1 VSTAADCH
9 VLGFAPLAGGAAS
22 ITFVVRSD
30 SPPRLLLGDTLAA
43 RMCELIN
50 GAGTTTCSQITVS
63 HQTIVQALSTVF
75 GTRSVL
81 LDWHMYT
88 AGWGLSSQFDQ
99 LFALYNTAFSSSG
112 CVSTQHTV
120 SFGQDYIYFCNANY
134 DAATNAM
141 EFANSY
147 SVAVQQAQV
156 AMDIFGSHV
165 ATIPI
170 WSGAIQFGYVVGWTN
185 VNDATGVGPPNG
197 LTLLNA
203 WAKTPAIA
211 GTLRWGFKQG
221 TGNLNPYLF
230 TTVWEFFV
238 VSEVYDSLLAADQY
252 SPSTLYG
259 WMANS
264 FTLVNPTD
272 IRMVLK
278 PNIFFHDGTRVT
290 ANDVKFS
297 LLSFQ
302 QAGGSVA
309 GAVADVN
316 DVSVISSPPG
326 QYSIFDISLLHPSPF
341 AEFNIGGVP
350 IVPSHIWSVCATTP
364 TATGCTSGA
373 STPCVTKATN
383 PCLLDTTLLSGA
395 AADPIVNHTFIG
407 SGPFQCVDLVS
418 GVIGGGCTQTAA
430 GGPGTQA
437 VDVGGKIILQ
447 RTGFGFAGTDPLHSY
462 FRGSAQW
469 KLWQWADSANIG
481 TVNVL
486 NDLSAVE
493 ACAGKP
499 ASTTGCGHFDTPAA
513 TITCTTTA
521 GSCNAGSLSL
531 GGNNG
536 GTISGT
542 EVSQVE
548 TNALQTWNP
557 GVSSYSS
564 FTGALPTTGSV
575 YEGGISYCQFPL
587 PSGATCP

>member
-1 VSTAADCH
+1 
-9 VLGFAPLAGGAAS
+9 
-22 ITFVVRSD
+22 
-30 SPPRLLLGDTLAA
+30 
-43 RMCELIN
+43 
-50 GAGTTTCSQITVS
+50 
-63 HQTIVQALSTVF
+63 
-75 GTRSVL
+75 
-81 LDWHMYT
+81 
-88 AGWGLSSQFDQ
+88 
-99 LFALYNTAFSSSG
+99 
-112 CVSTQHTV
+112 
-120 SFGQDYIYFCNANY
+120 
-134 DAATNAM
+134 
-141 EFANSY
+141 
-147 SVAVQQAQV
+147 
-156 AMDIFGSHV
+156 MDVFGSHV

-170 WSGAIQFGYVVGWTN
+170 WSGVIQFGFVIGWTGI
-185 VNDATGVGPPNG
+185 NDATGVGPPNY

-203 WAKTPAIA
+203 WNKTPAVA

-230 TTVWEFFV
+230 ATVWEANV
-238 VSEVYDSLLAADQY
+238 VHEVYDSLLTADAY
-252 SPSTLYG
+252 SPSTLFG
-259 WMANS
+259 WMVNS
-264 FTLVNPTD
+264 FTLVSPTD

-278 PNIFFHDGTRVT
+278 PNLLWHDGARVT
-290 ANDVKFS
+290 ASDVKFS
-297 LLSFQ
+297 LMSYQ
-302 QAGGSVA
+302 QTGGPVAFSVSN
-309 GAVADVN
+309 VN

-350 IVPSHIWSVCATTP
+350 IVPGHIWSVCATTP
-364 TATGCTSGA
+364 AATGCTSGA
-373 STPCVTKATN
+373 STPCVTKGTN
-383 PCLLDTTLLSGA
+383 PCLLDTALLSGT

-587 PSGATCP
+587 PGGATCP

>member
-1 VSTAADCH
+1 LASAKSATDCH
-9 VLGFAPLAGGAAS
+9 LTNFAPLAGGAS
-22 ITFVVRSD
+22 TITFVVRSD

-88 AGWGLSSQFDQ
+88 AGWGLGSQFDQ

-112 CVSTQHTV
+112 CVTTQHTV
-120 SFGQDYIYFCNANY
+120 AFGQDYTYFCNAAY
-134 DAATNAM
+134 DTATNAM
-141 EFANSY
+141 EFASSY
-147 SVAVQQAQV
+147 SVAVQQAQI

-185 VNDATGVGPPNG
+185 VNDATGVGPPNFI
-197 LTLLNA
+197 TLLNA
-203 WAKTPAIA
+203 WAKTPASV

-230 TTVWEFFV
+230 TTVWEAFTV
-238 VSEVYDSLLAADQY
+238 GEVYDTLLAADQY

-259 WMANS
+259 WMVNS
-264 FTLVNPTD
+264 FNLVNAKD

-309 GAVADVN
+309 GAVADVS
-316 DVSVISSPPG
+316 DVNVISSPAG
-326 QYSIFDISLLHPSPF
+326 QPSIFDVLLLNPSPF

-350 IVPSHIWSVCATTP
+350 IVPQHIWALDKV
-364 TATGCTSGA
+364 
-373 STPCVTKATN
+373 TPCTVKGSAA
-383 PCLLDTTLLSGA
+383 CSLDTTLLSGT
-395 AADPIVNHTFIG
+395 AADPIVNHIFIG

-418 GVIGGGCTQTAA
+418 GQVGGGCTQTAA

-437 VDVGGKIILQ
+437 VDVGGKIVLQ

-481 TVNVL
+481 TVDVL
-486 NDLSAVE
+486 HDLSAVE

-499 ASTTGCGHFDTPAA
+499 ASTAGCGHFDTPAA

-521 GSCNAGSLSL
+521 GSCNAGSLAL

-536 GTISGT
+536 GTVSGA

-548 TNALQTWNP
+548 SNALQTWNP
-557 GVSSYSS
+557 GVSSYGS
-564 FTGALPTTGSV
+564 FTGALPATGTV

-587 PSGATCP
+587 PSGQTCP